1 MKPELKAKLLLYFC
15 KLNNNQGFTTL
26 GLLVRLLI
34 YGSAVTALSSSF
46 YIVPCENCHENLSQ
60 MSRPRK
66 GKQAEAKQYVSSVNK
81 AQQAYYTENGQ
92 FVTTSDD
99 AAWSSLAVGI
109 KTQTTNYRYRIQSSY
124 PSNGPFQKKDDK
136 IDKIIPAK
144 PKEID
149 DYVIVTAKPL
159 SPALK
164 SYVGIVGLVGKPDA
178 DKTSQ
183 AVVCES
189 KEAGL
194 IVKPI
199 IMPPIPD
206 SGWEEVSC
214 PEGFQAIK

>member
-1 MKPELKAKLLLYFC
+1 MKPELKAKLLLYCC

-60 MSRPRK
+60 MSRPGK
-66 GKQAEAKQYVSSVNK
+66 GRQAEGKQYVSSVNK
-81 AQQAYYTENGQ
+81 AQQAYYTENNQ

-99 AAWSSLAVGI
+99 AAWGSLGVGI
-109 KTQTTNYRYRIQSSY
+109 KTQTTNYRYRIQSPY

-136 IDKIIPAK
+136 IISAK
-144 PKEID
+144 PKEVD
-149 DYVIVTAKPL
+149 DYVMVTAEPL
-159 SPALK
+159 SPKLK

-189 KEAGL
+189 KEADL

-199 IMPPIPD
+199 IMPPVPP
-206 SGWEEVSC
+206 SGLQEVDC
-214 PEGFQAIK
+214 PEGFSPLK